1 MVKRQLV
8 LGAGLPLNRNAGSTY
23 RIDAEHLCTHGCV
36 VGMTGSGKSGYL
48 FVLAEAALL
57 AGIPTVMIDV
67 KGDLPNLL
75 LNFPS
80 FSPTVL
86 APWLDSEGLHADAV
100 AELATKTAALREENL
115 KKWGF
120 GLDDLARYASS
131 THIRVVTPGSTLG
144 EPLHILSSLERRNP
158 LWDTDPDAASASLS
172 AAVSLVLRLVGRNP
186 DPAKSREHVL
196 LSILARRRHQL
207 GLSAELGLLLEDLA
221 TPPIERV
228 GAQLLD
234 DFMDVGDRRS
244 LAAALNTLLAAPSF
258 ANWRTGASLDPGD
271 WIAKKDGRTPA
282 VVISVAHLDDEERT
296 LVLGVIFE
304 EILSYTRSVSGTN
317 RLRALFM
324 VDECVGMLPPHPGN
338 PPTKRPLVNL
348 MKQGRAF
355 GIGLLVA
362 TQNPMDLDYRALS
375 NAGFW
380 AVGRLQTDADRARI
394 VESLTN
400 VHEAG
405 CTPKELDAT
414 IRKLAQRWF
423 LTRNVHQSP
432 SITLVQ
438 PRWALSYMRGPM
450 TLGDIKRAL
459 ARQASP

>member
-1 MVKRQLV
+1 MKRQLV
-8 LGAGLPLNRNAGSTY
+8 LGAALPLNGNAGSAY

-75 LNFPS
+75 LHFPS
-80 FSPTVL
+80 FEPRVL
-86 APWLDSEGLHADAV
+86 VPWIDSEGLTADAIAEV
-100 AELATKTAALREENL
+100 AHKAARTREENL
-115 KKWGF
+115 TKWGF
-120 GLDDLARYASS
+120 TLDDLARYSQQ
-131 THIRVVTPGSTLG
+131 THVRVITPGSSLG
-144 EPLHILSSLERRNP
+144 EPLHILSSLERRSP

-196 LSILARRRHQL
+196 LSILARRRHL
-207 GLSAELGLLLEDLA
+207 EGLSADLSVLLEDLA
-221 TPPIERV
+221 NPPIERV
-228 GAQLLD
+228 GAQAIN
-234 DFMDVGDRRS
+234 DFMDAGDRRAF
-244 LAAALNTLLAAPSF
+244 AAALNTLLAAPSF
-258 ANWRTGASLDPGD
+258 AHWRTGASLDPAG
-271 WIAKKDGRTPA
+271 WLAKTDGRTPA
-282 VVISVAHLDDEERT
+282 VVISVAHLDDEERM
-296 LVLGVIFE
+296 LVLSVIFE
-304 EILSYTRSVSGTN
+304 EVLSYTRSLPGTN

-355 GIGLLVA
+355 GMGLLVA

-380 AVGRLQTDADRARI
+380 AVGRLQTDADRERI

-400 VHEAG
+400 IHEPG

-414 IRKLAQRWF
+414 IRKLNSRWF
-423 LTRNVHQSP
+423 LTRNVHQTP
-432 SITLVQ
+432 SIALVQ

-450 TLGDIKRAL
+450 TLGDIRRAL
-459 ARQASP
+459 GR

>member
-1 MVKRQLV
+1 MAKRQLV
-8 LGAGLPLNRNAGSTY
+8 LGAGLPLDGKAGSTY

-48 FVLAEAALL
+48 FVMAEAALL

-80 FSPTVL
+80 FEPRVL
-86 APWLDSEGLHADAV
+86 IPWLDSEGLGADAI
-100 AELATKTAALREENL
+100 AELALKTAQTREENL

-120 GLDDLARYASS
+120 GLEDLTRYSAQ
-131 THIRVVTPGSTLG
+131 THVRVITPGSIMG

-158 LWDTDPDAASASLS
+158 LWDTDPDAAAASLS

-186 DPAKSREHVL
+186 DPAKSRDHVM
-196 LSILARRRHQL
+196 LSILARLHHQKGEPADL
-207 GLSAELGLLLEDLA
+207 GVLLADLA
-221 TPPIERV
+221 TPPLERV
-228 GAQLLD
+228 GAQSVEE
-234 DFMDVGDRRS
+234 FMDAGDRS
-244 LAAALNTLLAAPSF
+244 ALAAALNTLLAAPSF
-258 ANWRTGASLDPGD
+258 ANWRTGASLNPGD
-271 WIAKKDGRTPA
+271 WLASKEGRTPA
-282 VVISVAHLDDEERT
+282 VVISVAHLDDEERM

-304 EILSYTRSVSGTN
+304 EILSYTRSLSGTN

-338 PPTKRPLVNL
+338 PATKRPIVNL

-355 GIGLLVA
+355 GVGLIVA

-380 AVGRLQTDADRARI
+380 AVGRLQTDADRERI

-400 VHEAG
+400 IHEAG
-405 CTPKELDAT
+405 CTPKELDAR
-414 IRKLAQRWF
+414 IRKLNPRWF

-432 SITLVQ
+432 SVTLVQ

-459 ARQASP
+459 GKGVA